1 MLTGL
6 PGRALAKKPAPLLE
20 HVDVEELKR
29 RYEAM
34 KEEGLISI
42 EEFQRLDLRV
52 GRIIQAEEI
61 PGADKLLKLSIDLGD
76 KQVQVVAG
84 IKQHYSPEELPG
96 KLVAMVANLKPATI
110 RGIRSEGMILAA
122 SDGTL
127 ALLSPDKQVEP
138 GARIS

>member
-1 MLTGL
+1 
-6 PGRALAKKPAPLLE
+6 
-20 HVDVEELKR
+20 
-29 RYEAM
+29 M

-52 GRIIQAEEI
+52 GRIVQAEEI

-76 KQVQVVAG
+76 RQVQVVAG
-84 IKQHYSPEELPG
+84 IKRHYSPGELPG

-122 SDGTL
+122 TDGTL
-127 ALLSPDKQVEP
+127 ALLAPDKQVEP
-138 GARIS
+138 GTRIS